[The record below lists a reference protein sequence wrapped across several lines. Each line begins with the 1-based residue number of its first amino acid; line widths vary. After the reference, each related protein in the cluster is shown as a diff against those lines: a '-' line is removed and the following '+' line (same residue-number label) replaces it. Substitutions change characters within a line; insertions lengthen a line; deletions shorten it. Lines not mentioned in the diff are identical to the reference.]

1 MNEFLHVLLK
11 IFEMIYQSSGIQIFI
26 AAINTNVTLD
36 HSQPSLVTAGPCWP
50 VAGESLKSV
59 LVSPRCLRSVAPMPA
74 TAAAQATLMHPGCSC
89 SGVWPLTT
97 GPGSRAPLAHSAVT
111 TSRAQW
117 AAERLRLAASDW
129 RLQAHFEPASACS
142 TSPGHELWRPQVTAD
157 LGWGALGS
165 GGLTTSRTSGMT
177 CHTINTLMYR
187 QIVYQWWLWLSRI

>member
-36 HSQPSLVTAGPCWP
+36 HSQPSLTAGPRWP

-89 SGVWPLTT
+89 SRVWPLTT
-97 GPGSRAPLAHSAVT
+97 GPAPGLQLPIVQSQPAGLSERPRGSGWRPLTGGCRLTGSRPQPAAPARATSFEGHRSQLTWAEGPWAV
-111 TSRAQW
+111 
-117 AAERLRLAASDW
+117 
-129 RLQAHFEPASACS
+129 
-142 TSPGHELWRPQVTAD
+142 
-157 LGWGALGS
+157 GA
-165 GGLTTSRTSGMT
+165 
-177 CHTINTLMYR
+177 
-187 QIVYQWWLWLSRI
+187 